1 MASMTAPPFDGV
13 FYDTIDDLMEAIQ
26 HHAKQEGWVV
36 VKTRAG
42 NRREN
47 GRYYRYDLECDRGT
61 KKHQNI
67 STELR
72 KVASRKEEC
81 TWRGRAVALKANNDR
96 WTYKTLDSSHN
107 HLPSLDPSVHPM
119 HRRRTTK
126 DLDSIQRHTKA
137 GSRLHT
143 VAIDLR
149 QDHPEI
155 KRKDIINDRAKMR
168 REAAGPYTQTQLFI
182 KTLQDSGEFFR
193 ICRGPDNRIIGVFWP
208 FPWCKE
214 MVKNYPDVLSM
225 DNTYNVYLVPC
236 LFLFLQVL

>member
-13 FYDTIDDLMEAIQ
+13 FYDTIDDLMETIQ
-26 HHAKQEGWVV
+26 HHAKQEGWAI

-137 GSRLHT
+137 GARLHT

-193 ICRGPDNRIIGVFWP
+193 ICRGPDNRIIGVFWT

-214 MVKNYPDVLSM
+214 MVKNYPDILSM

>member
-26 HHAKQEGWVV
+26 HHAKQEGWAI

-47 GRYYRYDLECDRGT
+47 GRYYRYDLECDRGI

-72 KVASRKEEC
+72 KVASRKKNALGEAGLLLSKQ
-81 TWRGRAVALKANNDR
+81 TMIVGRTR
-96 WTYKTLDSSHN
+96 LDSSHN

-193 ICRGPDNRIIGVFWP
+193 ICRGPDNRIIGVFWT

-214 MVKNYPDVLSM
+214 MVKNYPDILSM